1 LYYNDIYQE
10 EWIWSSRIPEGEQ
23 EQQRDEFLVFQ
34 SLISRIFG
42 ITVSLANNF
51 IEQNAQVLFGNL
63 ILLNQSIKKSQFVG
77 VIPVI
82 VRKKAEKKR

>member
-1 LYYNDIYQE
+1 
-10 EWIWSSRIPEGEQ
+10 
-23 EQQRDEFLVFQ
+23 
-34 SLISRIFG
+34 LISRILG

-82 VRKKAEKKR
+82 VRRKAEKKQ